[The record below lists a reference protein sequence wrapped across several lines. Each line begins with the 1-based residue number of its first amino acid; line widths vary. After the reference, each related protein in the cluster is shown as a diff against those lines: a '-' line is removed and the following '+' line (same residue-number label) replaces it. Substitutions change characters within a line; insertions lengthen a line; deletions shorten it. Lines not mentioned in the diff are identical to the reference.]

1 MTNENQAMHAPSLF
15 VRLQQEDKLSMTNDL
30 ASVLPPTVTS
40 TPLHRKQHRHHVKR
54 KMGGRA
60 QVNKVVPG
68 RSAAVH
74 TDTEAEEEHK
84 QASHP
89 LRRTR
94 SQQFD
99 RTCMTFPQQEANT
112 VEKDHKSP
120 RRRSYPASFVSHQ
133 ALAAPVEQTFNAEA
147 SNLVPPDRAAYPAA
161 AAAASSTSNTAYDTT
176 TQSSASSSSG
186 ISSRTPSTANARR
199 LPHHQHHHHPQARL
213 LRSQFISRPTTDTND
228 TSTLQRE
235 QDRIDKEYRCLK
247 RYCDPMTESLS
258 RCLQKASV
266 RRQLNRSRSTFD
278 ARHTEQMARGWQPSQ
293 RQQHQQQQQRQRT
306 NDPVRPVH
314 LSHIQIAHQRHQKT
328 KHVQDTPLGS
338 FASYLSSSS
347 DTSSSPGLFGIRWA
361 DSIWYRIVA
370 GSSQ

>member
-1 MTNENQAMHAPSLF
+1 MADTLPPLKDS
-15 VRLQQEDKLSMTNDL
+15 KLTMTNDL

-54 KMGGRA
+54 KTGGRV
-60 QVNKVVPG
+60 QVSKIIPG

-84 QASHP
+84 QVSNP

-99 RTCMTFPQQEANT
+99 RTFATLPQQEPNN
-112 VEKDHKSP
+112 VEKDYKSP
-120 RRRSYPASFVSHQ
+120 RRRSHPASFVSHQ
-133 ALAAPVEQTFNAEA
+133 ALAAPVEQTVNAEA

-161 AAAASSTSNTAYDTT
+161 AAAASSTSNTASHTT
-176 TQSSASSSSG
+176 THSSTSSSS
-186 ISSRTPSTANARR
+186 SSRTTSTPNAHRP
-199 LPHHQHHHHPQARL
+199 LHHQHHSQHRL
-213 LRSQFISRPTTDTND
+213 LRSQFISRPAAATDD
-228 TSTLQRE
+228 TDTLQRE
-235 QDRIDKEYRCLK
+235 RDRLDKEYKCLK
-247 RYCDPMTESLS
+247 RYRDPMTESLS
-258 RCLQKASV
+258 RCLQKASA

-278 ARHTEQMARGWQPSQ
+278 ARHTKQMARRWQSTQ
-293 RQQHQQQQQRQRT
+293 KQQQQQQQKQQPYDT
-306 NDPVRPVH
+306 ARPVH
-314 LSHIQIAHQRHQKT
+314 LTHIQIAHQRHQKT

-347 DTSSSPGLFGIRWA
+347 DASSPGLFGIRWA
-361 DSIWYRIVA
+361 DSFWNRIVA